1 MTSNNPIFT
10 NLIKAKTEM
19 TIFYVLI
26 AVVISSIIIT
36 TIKMHSA
43 HKNELNEVLQSFDD
57 R

>member
-1 MTSNNPIFT
+1 MTSNNPTFT
-10 NLIKAKTEM
+10 NLTKTQTEM

-43 HKNELNEVLQSFDD
+43 HKKELNEVLQLFDD